1 MFSLLQELI
10 RSVVKVIISFAAG
23 GGVGLLA
30 VGVLAT
36 MDPDRWE
43 FHYIDR
49 HGPPFGPT
57 LLAVGA
63 GLLTTAVT
71 MCALFFP
78 TWWRS
83 MHDRA
88 PWVYPDEP
96 PQLPRK

>member
-36 MDPDRWE
+36 MDPDRWD
-43 FHYIDR
+43 FSYIDH

-63 GLLTTAVT
+63 GLLTSAAT

-83 MHDRA
+83 FRQPQYIVM
-88 PWVYPDEP
+88 DEP
-96 PQLPRK
+96 PMVRRP